1 MIDKRRAL
9 ALCFGLYLLNTPESL
24 KLLKELLENKDIPSS
39 KLKIDPL
46 TSSFF
51 IVGDTLPQVINYFL
65 KNPTPYS
72 LDFDQLPMK
81 NTEDLDII
89 IARFFM
95 TGHKKYI
102 QKMISK
108 MGSFL
113 TDDELHREL
122 SKSKTS
128 SPKIIGHLASLALS
142 EYANLDSD
150 ILKIYEDSFL
160 DPKFPLSKES
170 RDVLGVVII
179 NVLVSKPFAIPNAKL
194 FDDPLIGLYIFTEKV
209 KTLWNVADKFS
220 RTGTSENVNEAQAL
234 ASAMMDHVEHK
245 YPSGVI
251 SNYTEALSTS
261 LLFLAAFY
269 LGNPAATIETKD
281 KVIIKGYNYLQQ
293 AIALKPKDPYPLVLA
308 GVLCSR
314 IGQND
319 LAVKYLTQAVA
330 LGEKKALFE
339 LGIHYVGIDSNKAK
353 EYLREYQ
360 KAFPDDEAVKSLIEA
375 IK

>member
-1 MIDKRRAL
+1 
-9 ALCFGLYLLNTPESL
+9 
-24 KLLKELLENKDIPSS
+24 
-39 KLKIDPL
+39 
-46 TSSFF
+46 
-51 IVGDTLPQVINYFL
+51 
-65 KNPTPYS
+65 
-72 LDFDQLPMK
+72 
-81 NTEDLDII
+81 
-89 IARFFM
+89 
-95 TGHKKYI
+95 
-102 QKMISK
+102 

-150 ILKIYEDSFL
+150 ILKICEDSFL

-269 LGNPAATIETKD
+269 WVIRLQLLKRRTK
-281 KVIIKGYNYLQQ
+281 
-293 AIALKPKDPYPLVLA
+293 
-308 GVLCSR
+308 
-314 IGQND
+314 
-319 LAVKYLTQAVA
+319 
-330 LGEKKALFE
+330 
-339 LGIHYVGIDSNKAK
+339 
-353 EYLREYQ
+353 
-360 KAFPDDEAVKSLIEA
+360 
-375 IK
+375 